1 MAPLMARLSAPQ
13 TPDARRLL
21 LAVTTAGLALGAG
34 AGTAAAADGAA
45 PVVDVLRTR
54 PTSLGQV
61 DPQAGLQALTG
72 TVGYV
77 TGPVAGLK
85 PNPLAGT
92 GVDPLD
98 NGVGTQL
105 ADFQPLTSTALTG
118 PVAQAPSIGS
128 IPVLGQVVGGL
139 R

>member
-1 MAPLMARLSAPQ
+1 MARHAHQQ
-13 TPDARRLL
+13 TPLAR
-21 LAVTTAGLALGAG
+21 TTARVAVALGVVAAG
-34 AGTAAAADGAA
+34 AAAAASPAVADTA
-45 PVVDVLRTR
+45 PAVDLMRTQ
-54 PTSLGQV
+54 PTSMGNL
-61 DPQAGLQALTG
+61 DPQAGLGALTG

-105 ADFQPLTSTALTG
+105 ADFKPLTSQALTR
-118 PVAQAPSIGS
+118 PLAQAQSVGS
-128 IPVLGQVVGGL
+128 VPVVGRALGVLGGA
-139 R
+139 

>member
-1 MAPLMARLSAPQ
+1 MARHAHQQ
-13 TPDARRLL
+13 TPLAR
-21 LAVTTAGLALGAG
+21 TTARVAVALGVVAAG
-34 AGTAAAADGAA
+34 AAAAASPAVADTA
-45 PVVDVLRTR
+45 PAVDLMRTQ
-54 PTSLGQV
+54 PTSMGNL
-61 DPQAGLQALTG
+61 DPQAGLGALTG

-105 ADFQPLTSTALTG
+105 ADFKPLTSQALTR
-118 PVAQAPSIGS
+118 PLAQAQSVGS
-128 IPVLGQVVGGL
+128 VPVVGQALGVLGGA
-139 R
+139 

>member
-1 MAPLMARLSAPQ
+1 MARQ
-13 TPDARRLL
+13 ARHASVSVPRPTVRRALI
-21 LAVTTAGLALGAG
+21 AVTAAGAALGAG
-34 AGTAAAADGAA
+34 AATAAAE
-45 PVVDVLRTR
+45 
-54 PTSLGQV
+54 SLPILGGEYQTGSVGKV
-61 DPQAGLQALTG
+61 DPQAGLRAMTG
-72 TVGYV
+72 IVGYV

-105 ADFQPLTSTALTG
+105 ADFKPLTSQTLTH
-118 PVAQAPSIGS
+118 PVAQAPSLGS
-128 IPVLGQVVGGL
+128 VPLLGQALGAV

>member
-1 MAPLMARLSAPQ
+1 MARHAAQQ
-13 TPDARRLL
+13 TTLAR
-21 LAVTTAGLALGAG
+21 TTARMAAAVGVVAAG
-34 AGTAAAADGAA
+34 AAAAATPAVADTA
-45 PVVDVLRTR
+45 PAVDLMRTQ
-54 PTSLGQV
+54 PTSLGHV
-61 DPQAGLQALTG
+61 DPQAGLRALTG

-105 ADFQPLTSTALTG
+105 ADFKPLSSQALTR
-118 PVAQAPSIGS
+118 PLAQAPSVGS
-128 IPVLGQVVGGL
+128 VPVVGQALGVAGAS
-139 R
+139 

>member
-1 MAPLMARLSAPQ
+1 MARHAHQQ
-13 TPDARRLL
+13 TPLAR
-21 LAVTTAGLALGAG
+21 TTARVAVALGVVAAG
-34 AGTAAAADGAA
+34 AAAAASPAVADTA
-45 PVVDVLRTR
+45 PAVDLMRTQ
-54 PTSLGQV
+54 PTSMGNL
-61 DPQAGLQALTG
+61 DPQAGLGALTG

-105 ADFQPLTSTALTG
+105 ADFKPLTSQALTR
-118 PVAQAPSIGS
+118 PLAQARSVGS
-128 IPVLGQVVGGL
+128 VPVVGQALGVLGGA
-139 R
+139 

>member
-1 MAPLMARLSAPQ
+1 MVRHAAQQ
-13 TPDARRLL
+13 TAMSR
-21 LAVTTAGLALGAG
+21 TTARI
-34 AGTAAAADGAA
+34 AAAVGVVAAAVAAASPAVADTAH
-45 PVVDVLRTR
+45 VVDVVRTR
-54 PTSLGQV
+54 PTSLDNI

-77 TGPVAGLK
+77 TGPVGGLK

-105 ADFQPLTSTALTG
+105 ADFKPLSSQALTR
-118 PVAQAPSIGS
+118 PVAQASSVGN
-128 IPVLGQVVGGL
+128 IPVLGQVTGL
-139 R
+139 LH